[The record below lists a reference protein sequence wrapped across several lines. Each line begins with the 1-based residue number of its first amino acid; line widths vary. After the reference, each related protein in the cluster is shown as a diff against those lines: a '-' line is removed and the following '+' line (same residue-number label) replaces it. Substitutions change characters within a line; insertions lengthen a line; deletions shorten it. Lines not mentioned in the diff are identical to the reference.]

1 MTNSVKWL
9 IPKEVLS
16 KESQVKFSE
25 VIQEK
30 DFDDINNLMMNLLH
44 FVCKRRI
51 IKDQDF
57 DLLYQD
63 LTLTFP
69 KHKAQVK

>member
-1 MTNSVKWL
+1 MKWL
-9 IPKEVLS
+9 IPKEVLC

-69 KHKAQVK
+69 KHKTQVKEIMI

>member
-9 IPKEVLS
+9 IPKEVLC